1 MCGSFLAL
9 ALLSG
14 IVGPVNMKD
23 VISWSNESTLGL
35 LFGMMIQVHF
45 LSETGLFQWV
55 AVRAYIASKGS
66 NFNLLALL
74 NICTAVFSAF
84 LDNTTTALLVGPV
97 TVQLCHL
104 MKVDPVP
111 FLISEALFSNIGGT
125 ATLIG
130 SVPNIIIGSAVPE
143 HMAFMDFITH
153 LCPAVRRVLV
163 FEPFVQD
170 DDYNNNKQQVLLML
184 PLTMVYHGYFFKE
197 QLSVATSLNATRLL
211 RKYTIRDKPLLAK
224 SCIVTGT
231 VVLLFFLHPLHH
243 IDTAWIACVGGVV
256 LLLVASPREMH
267 SAMIHIEW
275 DTLLFFA
282 ALFTMIA
289 ATGELGLIRWIADLI
304 SDIVR
309 SAPESD

>member
-55 AVRAYIASKGS
+55 AVRGVRAWNFKNIVQVLQTTLMRITVHLSSTSTGCIIHKYRSLMLRNTRTQVRAYIASKGS

-130 SVPNIIIGSAVPE
+130 SVPNIIIGSAVRSV
-143 HMAFMDFITH
+143 
-153 LCPAVRRVLV
+153 VRVRKKKLII
-163 FEPFVQD
+163 Q
-170 DDYNNNKQQVLLML
+170 
-184 PLTMVYHGYFFKE
+184 
-197 QLSVATSLNATRLL
+197 TRL
-211 RKYTIRDKPLLAK
+211 
-224 SCIVTGT
+224 
-231 VVLLFFLHPLHH
+231 
-243 IDTAWIACVGGVV
+243 
-256 LLLVASPREMH
+256 
-267 SAMIHIEW
+267 
-275 DTLLFFA
+275 
-282 ALFTMIA
+282 
-289 ATGELGLIRWIADLI
+289 
-304 SDIVR
+304 
-309 SAPESD
+309 